1 MLKKIKEY
9 NAYYSKVSTTPTIS
23 EGSVSQDD
31 GSGEKGHS
39 RKSMDITYREVNSRL
54 ILEGVLK
61 VYWGVDSSIRLKEFD
76 DKRII
81 AAKKLEAAAAKSR
94 REERDRKAMSLGQ
107 CF

>member
-31 GSGEKGHS
+31 AGGEKAS